1 MGKKVFEVFKQLGG
15 SSQVYLVPVAAPAG
29 AAATYTFTAV
39 GTPSVTKDLVIKIAG
54 RTINVPVN
62 ADDAIATVATAI
74 TNAINARLDEL
85 PGTAAAALG
94 VSTFTC
100 GVNGVNGNAVAVEV
114 VSQVAGVVVTAAAGV
129 TGSGAIDIT
138 TALDALGSR
147 NYQSIAISNNLAADI
162 TDIAAHMNDMW
173 GAGTKRFRHAFVGER
188 GSLGTA
194 TTLANGA
201 QRKDI
206 VVASYEGSGSLPGEI
221 AAAVAAMRLTKE
233 KPSQN
238 WDGTLIPLYPPTDA
252 LAYIDTEVETALA
265 GGVTPLT
272 KSPTGFAKV
281 ERLVTT
287 QTQDSAGN
295 PFENMLDL
303 ANSYTLAYYGLQA
316 DIAIAR
322 AIKGKNLDSDLI
334 KSLFGVVYSVLLLG
348 EDNKD
353 LHNVEAHKGELQVD
367 VHNSLPTR
375 LLVDIPCAVVPN
387 AHQADATMRLII
399 EGAQ

>member
-1 MGKKVFEVFKQLGG
+1 
-15 SSQVYLVPVAAPAG
+15 
-29 AAATYTFTAV
+29 
-39 GTPSVTKDLVIKIAG
+39 
-54 RTINVPVN
+54 
-62 ADDAIATVATAI
+62 
-74 TNAINARLDEL
+74 
-85 PGTAAAALG
+85 
-94 VSTFTC
+94 
-100 GVNGVNGNAVAVEV
+100 
-114 VSQVAGVVVTAAAGV
+114 
-129 TGSGAIDIT
+129 
-138 TALDALGSR
+138 
-147 NYQSIAISNNLAADI
+147 
-162 TDIAAHMNDMW
+162 MNDMW